1 MTDSTKTPL
10 AGVMGWPISHS
21 LSPTLHGY
29 WLQEH
34 GIVGDYLLLAVP
46 PDELEMAIRGLPSQ
60 GYKGVNV
67 TVPHKEKALQFCD
80 ELDEPA
86 QRIGAVNMV
95 SVTESGKLAG
105 RNTDGIGF
113 LENLKFGS
121 KWRPGDGPV
130 VILGAG
136 GAARAIMASLIE
148 AGVPAIFICNRTHSR
163 SEALAASFGEKCTPI
178 RWVDRGVVLAD
189 AGLLVNTT
197 SLGMTGQQPLEIEL
211 SALPSDAVVNDIV
224 YAPLETQ
231 LLAAARARG
240 NPAVDGLGMLLY
252 QARPAF
258 KTWFGVL
265 PEVSDGLR
273 RFIQKKLDQ

>member
-1 MTDSTKTPL
+1 MTDSTTPLL

-29 WLQEH
+29 WLKEH
-34 GIVGDYLLLAVP
+34 GIVGDYLPLAVP
-46 PDELEMAIRGLPSQ
+46 SDELEMALRGLPSQ
-60 GYKGVNV
+60 GYKGVNI
-67 TVPHKEKALQFCD
+67 TVPHKENALKFCD

-86 QRIGAVNMV
+86 HRIGAVNMV

-113 LENLKFGS
+113 LENLRFGS
-121 KWRPGDGPV
+121 KWQSVDGPAV
-130 VILGAG
+130 VLGAG
-136 GAARAIMASLIE
+136 GAARAIVASLIE

-163 SEALAASFGEKCTPI
+163 SESLADSFGSKCTPT
-178 RWVDRGVVLAD
+178 RWVDRSAVLGD

-197 SLGMTGQQPLEIEL
+197 SLGMAGQPSLEIDL
-211 SALPSDAVVNDIV
+211 SGLLSGAVVNDIV
-224 YAPLETQ
+224 YAPLETR

-240 NPAVDGLGMLLY
+240 NPVVDGLGMLLY

-258 KTWFGVL
+258 ETWFGVM

-273 RFIQKKLDQ
+273 HFIQKKLGH